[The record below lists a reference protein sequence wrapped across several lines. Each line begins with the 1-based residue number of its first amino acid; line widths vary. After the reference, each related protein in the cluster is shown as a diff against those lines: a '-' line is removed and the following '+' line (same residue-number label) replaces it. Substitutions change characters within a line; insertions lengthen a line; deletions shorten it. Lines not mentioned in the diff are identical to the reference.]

1 MNLFDRSEMQASVE
15 LRKTVTD
22 FSNLLDNFRKEFGIG
37 EGFFTDVN
45 EVKVTAPTPG

>member
-22 FSNLLDNFRKEFGIG
+22 FSNLLDNCRKEFGID
-37 EGFFTDVN
+37 EGFSTGIN
-45 EVKVTAPTPG
+45 ELEVAAPSLG